1 MIKQGIML
9 TEIPRSSIFVT
20 RGHTTR
26 LILAVKICIFEQSNE
41 KNNFSKTKIYFHKKT
56 TPKLLGYIGLQTM
69 KVGVKSNIGRLATI
83 FQICAMD
90 ANILCYLKLV
100 IRHLSRDLFPYLV
113 IQ

>member
-1 MIKQGIML
+1 MSVI
-9 TEIPRSSIFVT
+9 
-20 RGHTTR
+20 
-26 LILAVKICIFEQSNE
+26 VKIVFVLMLLFDIGKVCRTKIFH
-41 KNNFSKTKIYFHKKT
+41 FSKTKIYFHKKT

-90 ANILCYLKLV
+90 ANILCYDKLV

-113 IQ
+113 IK

>member
-1 MIKQGIML
+1 MIKQGIIL

-20 RGHTTR
+20 RGHER
-26 LILAVKICIFEQSNE
+26 SNE
-41 KNNFSKTKIYFHKKT
+41 KNKFSKTKIYFHKKT

-90 ANILCYLKLV
+90 ANILCYDKLV

-113 IQ
+113 IK